1 MRSPY
6 VDRVV
11 APVPEPVPEPVTLI
25 SVSGTKVKVYL
36 RRGTAAAVG
45 FLALGLLLWA
55 GALLLIQCTTW
66 LKTGIWHPVPVFAV
80 LLSRQAQT
88 VNLRLTDGIPTSRP
102 GSASGT
108 KREALISFVS
118 HLTPL
123 DLAPSWAAFDS
134 LDGVAARAAW
144 NMVGLA
150 RILRS
155 LLDTAFSFWLVTLA
169 FVCVWAMV
177 VLEDSSPTSGTIAGQ
192 VAGDTQDEHE
202 EEDEEEEDEEDDE
215 DEEEDGAPLR
225 GAATP
230 RSNL

>member
-1 MRSPY
+1 MIESFN
-6 VDRVV
+6 VF
-11 APVPEPVPEPVTLI
+11 A
-25 SVSGTKVKVYL
+25 KVEAYL
-36 RRGTAAAVG
+36 RAGTAAALR

-66 LKTGIWHPVPVFAV
+66 LRTGILQPVPVFAV
-80 LLSRQAQT
+80 LLSPEAQT
-88 VNLRLTDGIPTSRP
+88 VNLGLTDGTATSRP
-102 GSASGT
+102 RNVIGT
-108 KREALISFVS
+108 KREALISLLS

-134 LDGVAARAAW
+134 LDAVAARAAW

-177 VLEDSSPTSGTIAGQ
+177 VLEDSGPISGTIAGQ
-192 VAGDTQDEHE
+192 LAGDTQDEHE

-215 DEEEDGAPLR
+215 DDEDEEEDGAPLR